1 MATLTTIRQLAAAI
15 AGRYYSGTAKSSGS
29 TTTTFIIEN
38 LISSI
43 SQDDLHSDKW
53 VYAPAASA
61 ADAVRVSTTYTP
73 STGTITVDAAVSG
86 STVYNSK
93 AIELHGFLDP
103 TTGTKGEGFGWTT
116 AINEALKRI
125 MIETEFTIT
134 PTANAIRHDLSTT
147 VATWLTEPEW
157 VRDVGVMTSS
167 EVRAEVDPYKHR
179 HVRGRPERI
188 SGVVYYNHG
197 RSFGSNETIYVKAL
211 RPAYTL
217 CAATGAAYGTQ
228 ATGLSAET
236 DIEPVEASLV
246 AWGAIQEALLR
257 YRFAVGK
264 RAQQEDD
271 LDALLE
277 KATIMWSSLLPK
289 HSDIPS
295 DVPVYAREIRSFGPG
310 RH

>member
-1 MATLTTIRQLAAAI
+1 MATLTTIRQRAAAL
-15 AGRYYSGTAKSSGS
+15 AGRFYSGTAKSSGS
-29 TTTTFIIEN
+29 TTTTYIIEN

-43 SQDDLHSDKW
+43 SQNDLYADFW
-53 VYAPAASA
+53 TFAPAAAA
-61 ADAVRVSTTYTP
+61 ADQVRVNTTYAPT
-73 STGTITVDAAVSG
+73 TGTITVDAAVSG
-86 STVYNSK
+86 ATVYNSK

-103 TTGTKGEGFGWTT
+103 TTGTKGSGFGWTD

-125 MIETEFTIT
+125 MIETEFTVT
-134 PTANAIRHDLSTT
+134 PTANAVRHDLQT
-147 VATWLTEPEW
+147 ANTWLTEPEW

-217 CAATGAAYGTQ
+217 CAATGGAYGTQ

-236 DIEPVEASLV
+236 DIEPVNELLV

-257 YRFAVGK
+257 YRFAIGK
-264 RAQQEDD
+264 PAQNDD

-277 KATIMWSSLLPK
+277 KATMMWSSLLPK

-310 RH
+310 RR